1 MNENKLMP
9 KVFGWMFIGLLCTF
23 LTGYMVSRYEYTVI
37 KLLTGFTP
45 LLLALVEIGIVVFL
59 STRIHKMQP
68 ITAKITFLAYSVIS
82 GITFSSIFIV
92 YEMSSIIYVFG
103 ITAIIFGLF
112 AAIGYFTKLDLTS
125 MGTYLMVGLIG
136 ALICTIVN
144 VFLQSSTFNLVI
156 SVVFVLVFV
165 GMTAYDVQKIKNMS
179 TSGMIPEDN
188 AAIYGALT
196 LYIDFINLFI
206 QLLEL
211 FGKRDD

>member
-1 MNENKLMP
+1 MKDNKLMP

-23 LTGYMVSRYEYTVI
+23 LTGYMVSQYEFTVV

-45 LLLALVEIGIVVFL
+45 LILALIEIGLVVFL
-59 STRIHKMQP
+59 STRISNMQP
-68 ITAKITFLAYSVIS
+68 TTAKITFLAYSIIS

-92 YEMSSIIYVFG
+92 YEMTSIIYVFG

-112 AAIGYFTKLDLTS
+112 SALGYFTNIDLTK

-136 ALICTIVN
+136 ALICTIIN
-144 VFLQSSTFNLVI
+144 IFLQNSTFNLII
-156 SVVFVLVFV
+156 SIVFILVFV
-165 GMTAYDVQKIKNMS
+165 GMTAFDVQKIKNMS

-206 QLLEL
+206 QLLEF
-211 FGKRDD
+211 FGKKDD